1 MGQLNKKACK
11 DIKDFK
17 GNNGDTVLLNLMYLD
32 SEKMPKAEFTERLIE
47 RTKYLEQKAENLKM
61 QEKHNENEVF
71 KKGDYETADD
81 IYLDIIKQKLNIIK
95 YT

>member
-47 RTKYLEQKAENLKM
+47 RTKYLE
-61 QEKHNENEVF
+61 
-71 KKGDYETADD
+71 
-81 IYLDIIKQKLNIIK
+81 
-95 YT
+95 

>member
-17 GNNGDTVLLNLMYLD
+17 GKNGDTVLLNLMYLD

-47 RTKYLEQKAENLKM
+47 RTKYLE
-61 QEKHNENEVF
+61 
-71 KKGDYETADD
+71 
-81 IYLDIIKQKLNIIK
+81 
-95 YT
+95 